1 MPLIS
6 APLKAAA
13 AALFALSFSAGLAM
27 ADPVTLQTATG
38 PVALSGVPTKIAAL
52 DIAAIDTLTALGVIP
67 VGIVTPLYLDVLSG
81 ETKGATVVGT
91 MFDADFEKMAMLRP
105 DLIIVGG
112 RAAAQSQMLSRLA
125 PVVDMTIGPDAIGD
139 GIARLDA
146 YGALFGKQAEAAALK
161 DQLDSKIAAA
171 KAAVAAHGGRAM
183 IILTNGPKVSA
194 YGAASRFGWMHTRL
208 DWPEA
213 VKGIQTSNHGEP
225 VSFEYI
231 AQANPDTLLVIDRG
245 TTVSDGAQN
254 AAATLNNPLVADTEA
269 WKSGRVIYLST
280 AEAYVAAGGIRS
292 LMRTLDQ
299 ITEALNTPQAEA
311 KP

>member
-1 MPLIS
+1 
-6 APLKAAA
+6 
-13 AALFALSFSAGLAM
+13 
-27 ADPVTLQTATG
+27 
-38 PVALSGVPTKIAAL
+38 
-52 DIAAIDTLTALGVIP
+52 
-67 VGIVTPLYLDVLSG
+67 
-81 ETKGATVVGT
+81 
-91 MFDADFEKMAMLRP
+91 ML
-105 DLIIVGG
+105 LCF
-112 RAAAQSQMLSRLA
+112 A

>member
-13 AALFALSFSAGLAM
+13 GALLVALCSVGVAL
-27 ADPVTLQTATG
+27 ADPVTVDTSTG
-38 PVALSGVPTKIAAL
+38 PVELAGVPDTIAAL
-52 DIAAIDTLTALGVIP
+52 DIAAIDTLGALGVVP
-67 VGIVTPLYLDVLSG
+67 GGIVTPLYLDILDR
-81 ETKGATVVGT
+81 ETQGATVVGT
-91 MFDADFEKMAMLRP
+91 MFEANFEKLAALRP

-112 RAAAQSQMLSRLA
+112 RSAAQTQMLSRLA
-125 PVVDMTIGPDAIGD
+125 PVIDMSIGPDAIGD
-139 GIARLDA
+139 GIARLHT
-146 YGALFGKQAEAAALK
+146 YGALFGKQPEADALE
-161 DQLDSKIAAA
+161 DQLDTRIDAAR
-171 KAAVAAHGGRAM
+171 AAVAAHGGRAM

-194 YGAASRFGWMHTRL
+194 YGATSRFGWLHTRL
-208 DWPEA
+208 NWPEA
-213 VKGIQTSNHGEP
+213 VEGIQTSNHGEP

-254 AAATLNNPLVADTEA
+254 AAATLDNPLVAGTEA

-280 AEAYVAAGGIRS
+280 AESYVAAGGIRS

-299 ITEALNTPQAEA
+299 ITDALNAPQPEA